1 MKILEAMALGTPVV
15 STRKGAEGLDLP
27 HPEALLVAD
36 TPDGFVGEVLALLG
50 DPERR
55 ARQSRLVREAVRAYD
70 WRSLGDLY
78 LQLVEDVIGERAGLV
93 ARH

>member
-1 MKILEAMALGTPVV
+1 MGDEERELFRESVRA
-15 STRKGAEGLDLP
+15 
-27 HPEALLVAD
+27 
-36 TPDGFVGEVLALLG
+36 FVEKEVLALLE

-70 WRSLGDLY
+70 WRSLGDRY